1 MAEGGERYSSLTVL
15 FSAQIPSENS
25 SPAASGFCCVSSIMY
40 LDHVNEFSFTADTS
54 QHAWSRLTQ
63 KDKREAIS

>member
-1 MAEGGERYSSLTVL
+1 MAEGGERSLL

-25 SPAASGFCCVSSIMY
+25 LPAASGFCCVSSIMY
-40 LDHVNEFSFTADTS
+40 LDHVNEFSFTPDAS
-54 QHAWSRLTQ
+54 QYAWSRLTQ